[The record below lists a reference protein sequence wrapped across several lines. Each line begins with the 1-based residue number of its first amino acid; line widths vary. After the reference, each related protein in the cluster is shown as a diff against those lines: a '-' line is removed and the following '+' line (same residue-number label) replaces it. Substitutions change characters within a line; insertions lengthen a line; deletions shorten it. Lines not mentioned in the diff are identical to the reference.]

1 MADEGSHGRPDQ
13 GFGFGPRDQSGGGDG
28 EVEAPELTVA
38 DDERQRLARNPPRDQ
53 RLVLG

>member
-38 DDERQRLARNPPRDQ
+38 DDARQRLARNPPRDQ